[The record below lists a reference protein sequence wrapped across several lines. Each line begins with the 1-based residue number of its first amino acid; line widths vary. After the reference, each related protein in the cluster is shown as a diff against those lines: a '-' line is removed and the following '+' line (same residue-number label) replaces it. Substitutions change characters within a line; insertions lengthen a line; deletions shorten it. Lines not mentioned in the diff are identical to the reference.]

1 MSDKYN
7 QTIAKMGAMLNAV
20 ASEISNDSTL
30 QEGEKFLLLQRI
42 FVELKPVEKNFEK
55 VEKTIKEFAKNNL
68 HDIGDGKSE
77 ATNYFGAEV
86 MVKYSYPQP
95 TLDGEKLKTELERAY
110 SELNVEFDELQFLK
124 PTTPRQTVI
133 IQSILEK

>member
-1 MSDKYN
+1 MNYN
-7 QTIAKMGAMLNAV
+7 LEIAKIGAMFNAL
-20 ASEISNDSTL
+20 ASTITNDTTL

-42 FVELKPVEKNFEK
+42 FVELKPTQKNFEK
-55 VEKTIKEFAKNNL
+55 VEKGIKEFAKDNL
-68 HDIGDGKSE
+68 YDDGSGKSE

-86 MVKYSYPQP
+86 MVKYSYPKP

-110 SELNVEFDELQFLK
+110 SELNVDFDELQFLK

-133 IQSILEK
+133 IQSIL